1 VVVAPPVRIE
11 WLDGTEAIDL
21 VHSLAARGLVGKPVR
36 TGSRHAVVVHDP
48 HEEADRLVA
57 DLVVALESWLHDRGR
72 ESVHLTVGDRSR
84 TVSAVSDLSDML
96 RGRVT
101 PGRNPSSNPA

>member
-1 VVVAPPVRIE
+1 
-11 WLDGTEAIDL
+11 
-21 VHSLAARGLVGKPVR
+21 VGKPVR
-36 TGSRHAVVVHDP
+36 KGSRHAVVVHDP

-57 DLVVALESWLHDRGR
+57 DLVVAVESWLVDRGR
-72 ESVHLTVGDRSR
+72 ESVHLTVGDSSR
-84 TVSAVSDLSDML
+84 TVSAAPDLPDAL